1 MPTHRFLHLLG
12 GFAGLFFALSCAHPA
27 ERALQGRWDGQSVE
41 NFDKDAIAGAT
52 AWARGTSFEFEGR
65 RITVTVP
72 AKPARTGVYE
82 LVEIQE
88 RHVTLSILDSKGESD
103 EMELIVDD
111 EESLRWVLDE
121 GRTLVMARYKA
132 SD

>member
-1 MPTHRFLHLLG
+1 MVPKHRILHALG
-12 GFAGLFFALSCAHPA
+12 GLVGLLLVSSCAHPA
-27 ERALQGRWDGQSVE
+27 ERALQGRWEGQSVE

-65 RITVTVP
+65 RLTVSVP

-88 RHVTLSILDSKGESD
+88 RHVTLSVLDSTGEAD

-121 GRTLVMARYKA
+121 GRTLVMARHKP
-132 SD
+132 